1 MSRMLLLSMSERDA
15 VAKCADANVGVSA
28 IEKLTSGGVRLV
40 CMSGNGAELI
50 RKKLK
55 SHLIKG
61 EAVRERHRPRTP
73 LW

>member
-40 CMSGNGAELI
+40 CMSSHGAETM
-50 RKKLK
+50 RKALK
-55 SHLIKG
+55 KHLITG
-61 EAVRERHRPRTP
+61 EVVRERHRPRHTS
-73 LW
+73 W